1 MKKCPDKQMLYDC
14 LDKELQD
21 SVSSDVREHINNC
34 STCRAEL
41 DEMTA
46 AEKLLKENF
55 HRVVAESSV
64 KNKIMEQ
71 VKSLSQPQPQPQPQ
85 PPPQPPPEKKSFW
98 LWILA
103 PGMAIIFMAALLMS
117 INPADRQVV
126 KLECYAAV
134 INSTIDGLVLTPDHT
149 LDLSSVA
156 APVRFQGEF
165 IFNLIATETTRF
177 KLLGSATLVS
187 FKGGSMTFS
196 SANATLELLSG
207 KPLQIVFNGKP
218 KWLSTEKSISSK
230 SSSTNQNFEAGKVA
244 TQSAET
250 IASSSSRQTENK
262 AADTKAALAS
272 ATTPDV
278 KTSQGNEA
286 KDDCKQPTEQV
297 NELPVSAS
305 ETTVPKN
312 PNPFL
317 DKPLNLQ
324 EN

>member
-71 VKSLSQPQPQPQPQ
+71 VKSLSQPQPQ
-85 PPPQPPPEKKSFW
+85 PQPPPEKKSFW